1 MSDLKVSLQLFSVR
15 NELEADMYGTL
26 KAVKEMGYDYVQFA
40 GFGKYNAYE
49 VKEML
54 DELGLKCISAHV
66 WPKEILEN
74 GQEFIDG
81 LKHVG
86 IRYIAY
92 PYMGRDGHMGG
103 ENCEEYYET
112 IRKTAEVLKENG
124 IVFLYHNH
132 EFELSFYEGKRLID
146 WLYESI
152 PADLLKTE
160 FDTCWVKFGGA
171 DPCEYLRKYNGRN
184 PVVHL
189 KDFVSTGFE
198 PCYAV
203 KTIIDEN
210 GNEVQKSTR
219 ELNNFCLK
227 PLGLG
232 MQDFPA
238 IIKAAEETGAEE
250 ICVEQD
256 EWPEHT
262 ALEAARLSR
271 EYLRSI
277 GY

>member
-15 NELEADMYGTL
+15 NEIDADMYGTL

-49 VKEML
+49 VKKML

-92 PYMGRDGHMGG
+92 PYMGRDEHKGG
-103 ENCEEYYET
+103 INWDNSVET
-112 IRKTAEVLKENG
+112 IKKVGQILKDNG
-124 IVFLYHNH
+124 ITFLYHNH
-132 EFELSFYEGKRLID
+132 EHEFELFEGKTYAD
-146 WLYESI
+146 WLFETI
-152 PADLLKTE
+152 PSDLLQTE

-171 DPCEYLRKYNGRN
+171 DPCEYLRKYSGRS

-189 KDFVSTGFE
+189 KDFVSTGFD
-198 PCYAV
+198 PCYAMHTV
-203 KTIIDEN
+203 IDEN

-219 ELNNFCLK
+219 ELNNFVLK
-227 PLGLG
+227 PLGRG

-238 IIKAAEETGAEE
+238 IIKAAIESGAEE
-250 ICVEQD
+250 IVVEQD
-256 EWPEHT
+256 EWPECT
-262 ALEAARLSR
+262 AMEAAKISR
-271 EYLRSI
+271 DYLKSI